1 MSSQQPN
8 LDFFCRMNAC
18 LRKIYIL
25 FVTNIFC
32 IKIYF
37 SNEIHIFYI
46 FIYIF
51 LCKKFFSVKQIF
63 NIKLFFHKKIMYII
77 CINNLQ
83 IMYTLLKTKYFFKK
97 KNKFFFNLVLQ
108 QINNYNFFL
117 TEGFMQPIQKNYI
130 YLILFAD

>member
-1 MSSQQPN
+1 
-8 LDFFCRMNAC
+8 
-18 LRKIYIL
+18 
-25 FVTNIFC
+25 
-32 IKIYF
+32 
-37 SNEIHIFYI
+37 
-46 FIYIF
+46 
-51 LCKKFFSVKQIF
+51 
-63 NIKLFFHKKIMYII
+63 MYII

-97 KNKFFFNLVLQ
+97 KKNFFSTFFLQ